1 MASYFKYLDDWLKKD
16 KEAQLEAVKRLGL
29 PANNT
34 AADRAKAMGFSDKT
48 YYHGTNTSFDEFD
61 LTKSAN
67 DKFGGDWGARAVFVA
82 PNAEMANRWSRIPD
96 EDITELYKGGN
107 ETTKINGL
115 TLDKFLSNH
124 YFNNQSQ
131 VLPVKI
137 RDNNLFD
144 YTNPE
149 HIKKMQKLLPDD
161 ATGFRLDRLKQGN
174 WKDIETKD
182 VQTSIKNNLFDG
194 FHVKENMQEDI
205 TKGIGMFSPSG
216 IRSPLA
222 HFNPKYLGV
231 GGSASGAILSADLMA
246 DELDLEYKPKPSMFK
261 GLMDS
266 IGNANQ
272 QQAQAYGDTGVNVAS
287 GVGSLLADPSMA
299 AELAVRGVAGLGL
312 GGLLM
317 SNDVGSAEDPR
328 FLERLR

>member
-1 MASYFKYLDDWLKKD
+1 MASYFTYLKDWLKKD

-29 PANNT
+29 PENNT
-34 AADRAKAMGFSDKT
+34 AKDRAKAMGFSDKT

-61 LTKSAN
+61 LKKSAN

-82 PNAEMANRWSRIPD
+82 PNAEMANRWARIPD

-149 HIKKMQKLLPDD
+149 HIKQMKKLLPDD
-161 ATGFRLDRLKQGN
+161 ATGFRLDRLKKGN

-194 FHVKENMQEDI
+194 FHVKENIDEDI
-205 TKGIGMFSPSG
+205 TKGIGIFSPSG
-216 IRSPLA
+216 IRSTLA

-246 DELDLEYKPKPSMFK
+246 DELEQKPKPSMFK
-261 GLMDS
+261 VLMDS
-266 IGNANQ
+266 IGNVNK
-272 QQAQAYGDTGVNVAS
+272 QQAQAYGDTGAGAVS
-287 GVGSLLADPSMA
+287 GVGSLLADPSVM
-299 AELAVRGVAGLGL
+299 AELAVRGMSGLGL

-317 SNDVGSAEDPR
+317 SNDVASAEDPR
-328 FLERLR
+328 FLQRLR